1 MRRWLILILALVLT
15 LSVGCGQSSLRPR
28 LADVA
33 AEKPA
38 YTPAQGESLLQS
50 RADYEGFSMEL
61 FARIAAEGAQNP
73 VISPASAYFALAMV
87 ANGAAGETEAA
98 FDSVLGLSTAKRNG
112 ICLVLAQSLEQAKG
126 GMELSLANSAWVNE
140 GLTVQ
145 KPFLDTLES
154 AYGADMF
161 QAALTSEA
169 AMRAMNHW
177 VKEETKGMIHQLF
190 AEPLEGDNLVMV
202 LINALYL
209 SAKWQYPLDVAT
221 SAGEFHLSAAES
233 VQADFMWGRA
243 QELTYIEKEGAQG
256 VVLPYDDGR
265 LGFLALL
272 PAEGESVRELAQGLR
287 RTPLSAYL
295 AAGEK
300 ESVFVILPK
309 FSVEYGLKSFK
320 DALSDMGLSVAFDA
334 ATAKFPAMVSDAA
347 GPVYIGDV
355 LQKVRLDVHE
365 LGTEAAAA
373 TAVIMDAGGAMA
385 QVLSFD
391 RPFLY
396 SIVDLETGLPLF
408 MGIME
413 NPA

>member
-1 MRRWLILILALVLT
+1 MRRWLILILALT
-15 LSVGCGQSSLRPR
+15 LSLCAGCGQSSLRPQP
-28 LADVA
+28 ADVGV
-33 AEKPA
+33 EKPA
-38 YTPAQGESLLQS
+38 YTPAQVETLLQS
-50 RADYEGFSMEL
+50 RAAYEGYSIEL
-61 FARIAAEGAQNP
+61 FARIAAEGVQNP
-73 VISPASAYFALAMV
+73 VISPASAYFALAMA

-98 FDSVLGLSTAKRNG
+98 FDSALGLSTANRNSL
-112 ICLVLAQSLEQAKG
+112 CLALAQSLEQAKG
-126 GMELSLANSAWVNE
+126 GTELSLANSAWMNE

-169 AMRAMNHW
+169 AMRAMNRW
-177 VKEETKGMIHQLF
+177 VKEETKGMIPKLF
-190 AEPLEGDNLVMV
+190 AQPLEGDNLVMV

-209 SAKWQYPLDVAT
+209 SAKWQYPLDVGT

-233 VQADFMWGRA
+233 VQADFMRGRA
-243 QELTYIEKEGAQG
+243 QELTYIEKDGVQG

-287 RTPLSAYL
+287 QTPLSEYL
-295 AAGEK
+295 AAGEE

-320 DALSDMGLSVAFDA
+320 DALSDMGLSVTFDA
-334 ATAKFPAMVSDAA
+334 SAAEFPAMVSDAA

-373 TAVIMDAGGAMA
+373 TAVVMEAGGAMA
-385 QVLSFD
+385 KFLAFD

-396 SIVDLETGLPLF
+396 AIVDLETGLPLF

>member
-1 MRRWLILILALVLT
+1 MRRWLVLILALVLA
-15 LSVGCGQSSLRPR
+15 LCAGCGQSSLRLRP
-28 LADVA
+28 AGEDA
-33 AEKPA
+33 AKPA
-38 YTPAQGESLLQS
+38 NTPMRGEAILQS
-50 RADYEGFSMEL
+50 RAAYEGFGMEL
-61 FARIAAEGAQNP
+61 FARIAEEGGQNP
-73 VISPASAYFALAMV
+73 VISPASAYFALAMA

-98 FDSVLGLSTAKRNG
+98 FGSALGLSTANRNG
-112 ICLVLAQSLEQAKG
+112 LCLALAQSLEQAKG
-126 GMELSLANSAWVNE
+126 GTELSLANSAWVNE

-161 QAALTSEA
+161 QAELTSEA
-169 AMRAMNHW
+169 AMRAMNRW
-177 VKEETKGMIHQLF
+177 AKEATEGMIPQLF
-190 AEPLEGDNLVMV
+190 AQPLQGDNLVMV

-209 SAKWQYPLDVAT
+209 SAKWQYPLDVDTA
-221 SAGEFHLSAAES
+221 AGEFHLSPTQS
-233 VQADFMWGRA
+233 VQADFMRGRA
-243 QELTYIEKEGAQG
+243 QELTYIEKGGVQG

-272 PAEGESVRELAQGLR
+272 PAEGESVRELARGLGQ
-287 RTPLSAYL
+287 TPLSEYL
-295 AAGEK
+295 AAGETQ
-300 ESVFVILPK
+300 SVFVILPK
-309 FSVEYGLKSFK
+309 FSVEYGLSSFK
-320 DALSDMGLSVAFDA
+320 DALCDMGLSVAFAADA
-334 ATAKFPAMVSDAA
+334 AEFPAMVSDAA

-373 TAVIMDAGGAMA
+373 TAVVMEAGGGVAEFMA
-385 QVLSFD
+385 FD

-396 SIVDLETGLPLF
+396 AIVDLETGLPLF

>member
-1 MRRWLILILALVLT
+1 
-15 LSVGCGQSSLRPR
+15 
-28 LADVA
+28 
-33 AEKPA
+33 
-38 YTPAQGESLLQS
+38 
-50 RADYEGFSMEL
+50 
-61 FARIAAEGAQNP
+61 
-73 VISPASAYFALAMV
+73 
-87 ANGAAGETEAA
+87 
-98 FDSVLGLSTAKRNG
+98 
-112 ICLVLAQSLEQAKG
+112 
-126 GMELSLANSAWVNE
+126 
-140 GLTVQ
+140 
-145 KPFLDTLES
+145 
-154 AYGADMF
+154 
-161 QAALTSEA
+161 
-169 AMRAMNHW
+169 
-177 VKEETKGMIHQLF
+177 
-190 AEPLEGDNLVMV
+190 
-202 LINALYL
+202 
-209 SAKWQYPLDVAT
+209 
-221 SAGEFHLSAAES
+221 
-233 VQADFMWGRA
+233 MWGRA
-243 QELTYIEKEGAQG
+243 QELTYIEKEGVQG

-373 TAVIMDAGGAMA
+373 TAVIMDAGGSMA
-385 QVLSFD
+385 EVLSFD

-396 SIVDLETGLPLF
+396 AIVDLETGLPLF